1 MQNCVSPCRGQNRE
15 QGSDRWERT
24 KATEPK
30 EDAISFKICRA
41 KKYEVHERLGRKKKK
56 KKPQASIMKKE
67 PPAPQTTD
75 SGGGQGEKE

>member
-1 MQNCVSPCRGQNRE
+1 MFPHVEDRIENRGVIDGKEQKRQNLKRMQFLSKFAELRSMRYMR
-15 QGSDRWERT
+15 DWE
-24 KATEPK
+24 E
-30 EDAISFKICRA
+30 
-41 KKYEVHERLGRKKKK
+41 KKKK